1 MGIKDQPQGPTDPHG
16 EGGIDAPAPPGG
28 PQRTDA
34 PSGGATPGEPAPD
47 PGPEVERVT
56 KREDGEAHE
65 PEPAGNGQSPA
76 EQEWQAEN
84 AASSQDQPS
93 Q

>member
-1 MGIKDQPQGPTDPHG
+1 MGTKDQPQGPTDPHG

-34 PSGGATPGEPAPD
+34 PSGGATPGQPAPD
-47 PGPEVERVT
+47 PGPEVERST
-56 KREDGEAHE
+56 KREGGEAHE

-76 EQEWQAEN
+76 EQAWQAEN